1 MLKFDI
7 VNFVCVVVNLLVLYV
22 LMKKF
27 VFGRVTKII
36 DARQALLEEKKP
48 EEIALA
54 LGRPVKTIHTQLARG
69 KRLLRQEWER
79 RERNGTLSP

>member
-1 MLKFDI
+1 M
-7 VNFVCVVVNLLVLYV
+7 
-22 LMKKF
+22 
-27 VFGRVTKII
+27 
-36 DARQALLEEKKP
+36 ALLEEKKP

>member
-36 DARQALLEEKKP
+36 DARQALLEEKN
-48 EEIALA
+48 ASM
-54 LGRPVKTIHTQLARG
+54 ARLINEVIYDQ
-69 KRLLRQEWER
+69 RHSL
-79 RERNGTLSP
+79 